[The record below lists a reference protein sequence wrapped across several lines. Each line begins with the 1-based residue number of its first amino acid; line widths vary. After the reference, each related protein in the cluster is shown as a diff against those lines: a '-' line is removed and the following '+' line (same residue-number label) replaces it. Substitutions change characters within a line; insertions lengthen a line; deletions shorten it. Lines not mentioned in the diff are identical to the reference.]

1 MNPSEVSTNLLKG
14 DVKALARAISWVEN
28 DDSRALEI
36 LKNAFIKGRNIPI
49 VGITGPAGV
58 GKSSLTDQL
67 IAFYRS
73 QKKTVGVVA
82 VDPSSPFTGGAI
94 LGDRIR
100 MQRHYVDKGV
110 FIRSM
115 ATRGKLGGI
124 AATTFDVI
132 DLINAAGYDII
143 LIETVGVGQDEVD
156 IVKIAHTTVVVLMP
170 GLGDEVQ
177 AMKAGLMEIADLL
190 VVNKSDRPEV
200 EKMEAEL
207 HSSLNLY
214 QSTSKWQTPILKTIA
229 TSNTG
234 VETLAA
240 AIQKHQEYLNS
251 SGQLA
256 EKILRQSRQRL
267 IDSLEYQI
275 TSRIIEEGVERF
287 GVSQKINDIADRKT
301 DPRSV
306 VLELLEH
313 FRLSRDI

>member
-1 MNPSEVSTNLLKG
+1 MNPSEVSANLLKG

-28 DDSRALEI
+28 DDARATEI
-36 LKNAFIKGRNIPI
+36 LKDAFKKGRDVPI
-49 VGITGPAGV
+49 IGITGPAGV

-67 IAFYRS
+67 IASYRT
-73 QKKTVGVVA
+73 QGKRVGVVA

-132 DLINAAGYDII
+132 DLVNAAGYDII
-143 LIETVGVGQDEVD
+143 LIETVGVGQDEVN

-190 VVNKSDRPEV
+190 VVNKSDRPEA

-207 HSSLNLY
+207 QASLSLYHSTTEWS
-214 QSTSKWQTPILKTIA
+214 TPILKTVA
-229 TSNTG
+229 TSNIG
-234 VETLAA
+234 VDTLVDT
-240 AIQKHQEYLNS
+240 IEKHQQFLRE
-251 SGQLA
+251 SGQLQQ
-256 EKILRQSRQRL
+256 KILKQSRERL

-275 TSRIIEEGVERF
+275 TSRIIEEGVEKF
-287 GVSQKINDIADRKT
+287 GVSQKINDIANRKT
-301 DPRSV
+301 DPRTV

-313 FRLSRDI
+313 FRISGKY

>member
-1 MNPSEVSTNLLKG
+1 MNVSELSTNLLNG
-14 DVKALARAISWVEN
+14 DIKALARAISWVEN
-28 DDSRALEI
+28 DDPRALEI
-36 LKNAFIKGRNIPI
+36 LKNAFVKGRDVPI
-49 VGITGPAGV
+49 IGITGPAGV

-67 IAFYRS
+67 IAVYRS
-73 QKKTVGVVA
+73 QNKKVGVVA

-100 MQRHYVDKGV
+100 MQRHYTDKGV

-190 VVNKSDRPEV
+190 VVNKSDRPEA

-207 HSSLNLY
+207 QASLNLY
-214 QSTSKWQTPILKTIA
+214 QSTSDWHTPILKTVA
-229 TSNTG
+229 TNNIG
-234 VETLAA
+234 VDALAQ
-240 AIQKHQEYLNS
+240 AIESHQQYLHS
-251 SGQLA
+251 SGKLQQKL
-256 EKILRQSRQRL
+256 LNQSKQRL

-275 TSRIIEEGVERF
+275 TSRIIEEGVEQF
-287 GVSQKINDIADRKT
+287 GVSQKISDIAARKT

-313 FRLSRDI
+313 FRLSREN

>member
-1 MNPSEVSTNLLKG
+1 MNSSEVSKNLLTG

-28 DDSRALEI
+28 DDPRALEI
-36 LKNAFIKGRNIPI
+36 LKDAFKKGRDVPI
-49 VGITGPAGV
+49 IGITGPAGV

-67 IAFYRS
+67 IAFYRNKG
-73 QKKTVGVVA
+73 KKVGVVA

-190 VVNKSDRPEV
+190 VVNKSDRPEA

-207 HSSLNLY
+207 QASLSLY
-214 QSTSKWQTPILKTIA
+214 HSTSQWSTPILKTVA
-229 TSNTG
+229 TSNIG
-234 VETLAA
+234 VDSLAES
-240 AIQKHQEYLNS
+240 IEKHQQFLRA
-251 SGQLA
+251 SGQLQQ
-256 EKILRQSRQRL
+256 KLLKQSRERL

-287 GVSQKINDIADRKT
+287 AISQKINDIAERKT

-306 VLELLEH
+306 VLELLDH
-313 FRLSRDI
+313 FRLSGDR

>member
-1 MNPSEVSTNLLKG
+1 MNPSEVSKNLLKG

-28 DDSRALEI
+28 DDPRAPEI
-36 LKNAFIKGRNIPI
+36 LKNAFAKGRDIPI

-67 IAFYRS
+67 IALYRS
-73 QKKTVGVVA
+73 QNKTVGVVA

-100 MQRHYVDKGV
+100 MQRHYIDKGV

-156 IVKIAHTTVVVLMP
+156 IVKIAHTTIVVLMP

-177 AMKAGLMEIADLL
+177 AMKAGLMEIADIL
-190 VVNKSDRPEV
+190 VVNKSDRPEA

-207 HSSLNLY
+207 QASLNLY
-214 QSTSKWQTPILKTIA
+214 QSKSEWHSPILKTVA
-229 TSNTG
+229 TSNIG
-234 VETLAA
+234 VDALTD
-240 AIQKHQEYLNS
+240 AIEKHQQYLRS
-251 SGQLA
+251 SGKLS
-256 EKILRQSRQRL
+256 EKILNQSRQRL

-287 GVSQKINDIADRKT
+287 AVSQKISDIAQRKT

-313 FRLSRDI
+313 FRLSRDY